1 MIAALF
7 DDDQMR
13 GVSSSTYLQ
22 KSAAL
27 LRDSIGCAI
36 TSQQNDIDR
45 RIRLVL
51 TGEGPVYR
59 SLSSLG
65 TTFNVRRAR
74 NLYYEQ
80 SFADLVLQEMVLC
93 NAKCKAAKSRISAI
107 LAGRGVRL
115 LSLLPTATAHW
126 WPLIEDVFS
135 SPPAQEQKKAM
146 LGYFSDQ
153 REFESI
159 SIDATVKCCMSV
171 MGQES
176 YRCSSAK
183 RNSAPFGDDTA
194 YRRVLTVRGRTSA
207 VLAMSAIQ
215 TERAEDVRAALAD
228 ALPPA
233 GLQQVQCVAADNAS
247 LKLYTELVRIMPNLH
262 ALCLDPIHLSIVYE
276 RLGFQ
281 E

>member
-1 MIAALF
+1 M
-7 DDDQMR
+7 
-13 GVSSSTYLQ
+13 
-22 KSAAL
+22 
-27 LRDSIGCAI
+27 
-36 TSQQNDIDR
+36 
-45 RIRLVL
+45 
-51 TGEGPVYR
+51 
-59 SLSSLG
+59 
-65 TTFNVRRAR
+65 
-74 NLYYEQ
+74 
-80 SFADLVLQEMVLC
+80 
-93 NAKCKAAKSRISAI
+93 
-107 LAGRGVRL
+107 
-115 LSLLPTATAHW
+115 
-126 WPLIEDVFS
+126 
-135 SPPAQEQKKAM
+135 QEQKQAM
-146 LGYFSDQ
+146 HRYFSDQ
-153 REFESI
+153 QEFESI

-183 RNSAPFGDDTA
+183 RNSAPFGDDAA

-207 VLAMSAIQ
+207 VLAMSAMQ

-247 LKLYTELVRIMPNLH
+247 LKLHTELVRIMPNLH